1 MLRALTAW
9 WRRRGLR
16 SRVTLT
22 AAAGLLI
29 AFTAAD
35 LLLFSALR
43 ASLTKSVDDSAR
55 QAANQVVALINS
67 QPLPDPVPIAASTVA
82 VQVLSPTGQ
91 IIDISP
97 GADRL
102 VPLLSLPQATAS
114 AHSASAVTLSGGP
127 YGLPPQQLR
136 VVAATAANGSI
147 VIAAVPYTTAHAS
160 LAVVSRALW
169 LGTPLLLLLFTG
181 AIWLA
186 VGSTLRPITLLRRG
200 AAAVSVT
207 GVPRALP
214 VPGARDEVRALALT
228 LNGML
233 SRLSLARQ
241 RQRDLVSDTAHE
253 LRSPIASIRTQLEV
267 ALDHPELQEWSETAR
282 DVHADVLRL
291 ARLAEDLLVLARL
304 DERVD
309 ADGAARDAD
318 SVADLAE
325 VSACVVWRYAGT
337 RVPVVLEAPAPCPVR
352 GDAAALDRVLVNL
365 IDNALR
371 YAKSQVKV
379 WVGRA
384 DDASGAG
391 GLDGTGTDADAGG
404 WAELAVTDDGPGIPA
419 ADLERAFDRFTRL
432 DPARSRD
439 SEADGGAGLGLAI
452 VRATAEAFGGTARL
466 EPASPSPDGGTPG
479 LRAVVR
485 LPFSP
490 FLPLADEKGL
500 RARPVTAALPSPQSC
515 SACNATV
522 AYAITTGTAPPR
534 ARSRS
539 SNGTI
544 TCAAPQRQR
553 HQRCPRVI
561 PSRPQITPRDQ
572 NLAPRGCTRHRPDII
587 YNQMVVDKLT
597 GDEADRVFQ
606 ALADA
611 TRRDILARA
620 MRQGESVSELSRR
633 YAMSF
638 AAVQKHVAVLQRAAL
653 VTKEKRGREQIV
665 HGNAQTLRRA
675 AELLDAY
682 EQIWIQRAARI
693 ADILAEEAGDEASR
707 EAGEGKGEPS

>member
-1 MLRALTAW
+1 
-9 WRRRGLR
+9 
-16 SRVTLT
+16 
-22 AAAGLLI
+22 
-29 AFTAAD
+29 
-35 LLLFSALR
+35 
-43 ASLTKSVDDSAR
+43 VDDSAR

-67 QPLPDPVPIAASTVA
+67 QPLPDPVPVAASTVA
-82 VQVLSPTGQ
+82 VQVLSPTGR
-91 IIDISP
+91 IIDISA

-102 VPLLSLPQATAS
+102 VPLLSLPQAMTS
-114 AHSASAVTLSGGP
+114 ARSSTAVTLSGGP
-127 YGLPPQQLR
+127 YGLQPQQLR

-169 LGTPLLLLLFTG
+169 LGTPLLFLLFTG

-233 SRLSLARQ
+233 SRLALARQ

-304 DERVD
+304 DERAD
-309 ADGAARDAD
+309 ADGAARGAD

-325 VSACVVWRYAGT
+325 VSACVVRRYAGA

-371 YAKSQVKV
+371 YAKSQVMV
-379 WVGRA
+379 SAQRA
-384 DDASGAG
+384 DGASGGVAVGAG
-391 GLDGTGTDADAGG
+391 GLDGGGLDGANADG

-419 ADLERAFDRFTRL
+419 ADLERAFGRFTRL

-452 VRATAEAFGGTARL
+452 VRATAQAFGGTARL
-466 EPASPSPDGGTPG
+466 EAAAPEGSPPG

-485 LPFSP
+485 FR
-490 FLPLADEKGL
+490 LAG
-500 RARPVTAALPSPQSC
+500 S
-515 SACNATV
+515 
-522 AYAITTGTAPPR
+522 
-534 ARSRS
+534 
-539 SNGTI
+539 
-544 TCAAPQRQR
+544 
-553 HQRCPRVI
+553 
-561 PSRPQITPRDQ
+561 
-572 NLAPRGCTRHRPDII
+572 
-587 YNQMVVDKLT
+587 
-597 GDEADRVFQ
+597 
-606 ALADA
+606 DA
-611 TRRDILARA
+611 
-620 MRQGESVSELSRR
+620 SE
-633 YAMSF
+633 
-638 AAVQKHVAVLQRAAL
+638 
-653 VTKEKRGREQIV
+653 
-665 HGNAQTLRRA
+665 
-675 AELLDAY
+675 
-682 EQIWIQRAARI
+682 
-693 ADILAEEAGDEASR
+693 
-707 EAGEGKGEPS
+707 